1 MKEHILKENKVLK
14 NMVRRVKD
22 STKRINSAFNRV
34 LEQKRKRD

>member
-22 STKRINSAFNRV
+22 SSKRINSAFKRV
-34 LEQKRKRD
+34 LEQQRKRD

>member
-22 STKRINSAFNRV
+22 SSKRINNAFNRV
-34 LEQKRKRD
+34 LEQQRKRD